1 MIGPVRGGNLIARRC
16 SAAGR
21 LGVVGTSA
29 PEAAWIGRDMLRA
42 GGNAYDAAL
51 AAALAETVLVPSKCG
66 LAGDLIALTR
76 TPDGEVRCLV
86 AIGGAAAG
94 LADAVAEQGLPV
106 TGGLATGVP
115 GAPAGYQELASLAT
129 LALPEL
135 AAPAIGL
142 ARNGAAW
149 SPLTYDYTVRAA
161 ATLRRENP
169 EGVVFLPKDQPIPA
183 GKWTALPGHADALT
197 EFARVGAELFHGVLG
212 DAMVSKVADRG
223 GVITIDDLKSAYAQ
237 WVPPATAMIGGRQ
250 LWATPLPTHGPAL
263 FDALMGSG
271 PVADQATRVRDARDR
286 LRASAG
292 DQVGDSGTSV
302 VTAADGAGNVVVLVH
317 SLSHPTFGSGLVLP
331 GVDLVLGNRPGRG
344 FTDEAGHPNAPAP
357 GRRPVTT
364 LHAWA
369 IGGTDAMPFTA
380 GATSGGIQQV
390 PWNLQV
396 IERLTS
402 STCIEHA
409 VLEPIWEISGDG
421 VVRYEDEPWSM
432 ESGIQIVQP
441 PDEAGVCHVVSD
453 IRSIGGTAA
462 A

>member
-16 SAAGR
+16 TAAGR
-21 LGVVGTSA
+21 HGVVGTSA

-76 TPDGEVRCLV
+76 TPDGEVRCLI

-94 LADAVAEQGLPV
+94 LAEAVAEHGLPV

-129 LALPEL
+129 STLPDL
-135 AAPAIGL
+135 AAPAIAL
-142 ARNGAAW
+142 ARHGSAW
-149 SPLTYDYTVRAA
+149 SPLTYDYTVRSA

-169 EGVVFLPKDQPIPA
+169 EGVVFLPNDRPIPA

-197 EFARVGAELFHGVLG
+197 EFARVGAELFHGALG
-212 DAMVSKVADRG
+212 DALVGKVAGRG
-223 GVITIDDLKSAYAQ
+223 GVITIADLKSAYAQ
-237 WVPPATAMIGGRQ
+237 WVSPVTGRIGGRE
-250 LWATPLPTHGPAL
+250 LWTTPLPTHGPAL
-263 FDALMGSG
+263 LDALTGSG
-271 PVADQATRVRDARDR
+271 PIDDQAARVRDARSR

-292 DQVGDSGTSV
+292 DQVGDPGTSV

-344 FTDEAGHPNAPAP
+344 FTDVAGHPNAPAP

-369 IGGTDAMPFTA
+369 IGATDAMPFTA

-396 IERLTS
+396 IERLNAGMD
-402 STCIEHA
+402 IGHA
-409 VLEPIWEISGDG
+409 VLEPIWEMSGDG
-421 VVRYEDEPWSM
+421 EVRSEDDPWCM

-441 PDEAGVCHVVSD
+441 PDQAGVCHVASD
-453 IRSIGGTAA
+453 IRSIGGVAA